1 MVCDV
6 RGLFES
12 VYATLGSSARAI
24 IGSSSPL
31 TPDSLQSLM
40 EALGGVRDQCF
51 VAFGSGPGHA
61 VLAADKLGA
70 TFSFGIELLS
80 NADAIAVNFLKAAKD
95 LSCNSS
101 KLLLVQ
107 ENDFCSAGVPF
118 NPTIGISYWD
128 GFALSDR
135 LELLRDIRI
144 TSSLNCV
151 ALSLVEDPTTED
163 ILGSLNSGSTCV
175 RWEHRGHLPS
185 GGELSYLYPFPSDL
199 CLSIIDFQASESGHG
214 KRIRSDTQGV
224 PMADWLDLGRVF
236 HEYDLSIAC
245 STKKSVLGKGG
256 YGTVVKLY
264 HSASK
269 SYVAAKIQTKST
281 YQNCSNN
288 PLMRECSILGYC
300 GTFRQRSVTPELKN
314 FLNGC
319 SFAQISTSLG
329 NTYNVLL
336 MESLHGDCVPIM
348 KEFQGFI
355 SRERQIQDAY
365 RLLFREVILALSHV
379 HEHGLAHNDLKPSN
393 IFVVFRMDTKE
404 ILSVRL
410 GDWGLGVQ
418 GLEGRQYS
426 DKNEPQSSF
435 SEPQS
440 AASVRVGQQVDCLPG
455 LGSRRAARI
464 SGSSSNVF
472 KTGALSQS
480 RSDVIGSLLLQPE
493 QGAGVAI
500 CKSRNKSKGRGL
512 IEQETASCSKKQRR
526 QDALV
531 SADRQPA
538 LQRRL
543 QVTLYTVDHVNRKLK
558 QSSKNPNERD
568 WLKLSSVQRY
578 ECSPWL

>member
-1 MVCDV
+1 MGPVWLQCCFARYVFYFVLFTELHSDYSNYGFLQGYLHDKNSTTIINGSPVYQPLFNSSVLQPLSLVPRHSRHEVGTSTVDAMVCDV

-40 EALGGVRDQCF
+40 QALGGVRDQCF

-70 TFSFGIELLS
+70 TFSFGIEMLS

-101 KLLLVQ
+101 KLLLVHK
-107 ENDFCSAGVPF
+107 NDFCSAGVPF

-144 TSSLNCV
+144 TSSLDCV
-151 ALSLVEDPTTED
+151 ALSSVEHPTKEV

-175 RWEHRGHLPS
+175 RWEHRGIIDTLDVCSVLHRFDIFKKQPANPDHLPS
-185 GGELSYLYPFPSDL
+185 GGELSYLHPFPSDL

-300 GTFRQRSVTPELKN
+300 
-314 FLNGC
+314 
-319 SFAQISTSLG
+319 
-329 NTYNVLL
+329 
-336 MESLHGDCVPIM
+336 
-348 KEFQGFI
+348 
-355 SRERQIQDAY
+355 
-365 RLLFREVILALSHV
+365 
-379 HEHGLAHNDLKPSN
+379 
-393 IFVVFRMDTKE
+393 
-404 ILSVRL
+404 
-410 GDWGLGVQ
+410 
-418 GLEGRQYS
+418 
-426 DKNEPQSSF
+426 
-435 SEPQS
+435 
-440 AASVRVGQQVDCLPG
+440 
-455 LGSRRAARI
+455 
-464 SGSSSNVF
+464 
-472 KTGALSQS
+472 
-480 RSDVIGSLLLQPE
+480 
-493 QGAGVAI
+493 
-500 CKSRNKSKGRGL
+500 
-512 IEQETASCSKKQRR
+512 
-526 QDALV
+526 
-531 SADRQPA
+531 
-538 LQRRL
+538 
-543 QVTLYTVDHVNRKLK
+543 
-558 QSSKNPNERD
+558 
-568 WLKLSSVQRY
+568 
-578 ECSPWL
+578 